1 MDRADQELALGW
13 AFTEGHLLYRFHAHV
28 EMRLDGLT
36 APDVDR
42 AGRECEVIEEDPTR
56 REGRT
61 KVLLGYVG
69 PDEPLH
75 IVVNV
80 RHFEDDFTKRVE
92 VVTVYRPE
100 PPRWIDERTRGMS
113 DD

>member
-1 MDRADQELALGW
+1 MEKADQEIALGW
-13 AFTEGHLLYRFHAHV
+13 AFTECHVHFRFHAHI

-36 APDVDR
+36 GADVGR
-42 AGRECEVIEEDPTR
+42 AGRKCEVIEDDPTR

-61 KVLLGYVG
+61 RFCSATSD
-69 PDEPLH
+69 PTNPCTSW
-75 IVVNV
+75 VNV
-80 RHFEDDFTKRVE
+80 RHFEADFTNRVE
-92 VVTVYRPE
+92 IVTVYRPE